1 MCVMNQTKKRLSII
15 NLAISMTDI
24 ETIQL
29 QILKLGLLKS
39 DDKIQEIIET
49 LYETNYAQAQALII
63 EYIETPHHEIL
74 QRTFQKEKEKFQ
86 QEKRTHGRFQ
96 DKVIYEEVA
105 PTITPKEKT
114 EEERIAER
122 DLFNIPTENVAGPT
136 VIDLNDMI
144 NMHNKHQEKIQE
156 KEKDVDFDSLLS
168 IKSDD
173 VMPNN
178 IKIDLETSKSKED
191 FWELDETEPDINPIE
206 KDTFF
211 DAEIPE
217 VMTRNEPIE
226 TKDEEIE
233 ETPLEDIK

>member
-1 MCVMNQTKKRLSII
+1 
-15 NLAISMTDI
+15 MTDI

-86 QEKRTHGRFQ
+86 KRKRTDDRFEE
-96 DKVIYEEVA
+96 KVIIEEVK
-105 PTITPKEKT
+105 PKPQQKPKT
-114 EEERIAER
+114 EKELMNEF
-122 DLFNIPTENVAGPT
+122 DLFDVPTENVPTRT

-144 NMHNKHQEKIQE
+144 NMHNKHQEKEQK
-156 KEKDVDFDSLLS
+156 KENNISFDALLN

-178 IKIDLETSKSKED
+178 IKIDIDKPNL
-191 FWELDETEPDINPIE
+191 
-206 KDTFF
+206 
-211 DAEIPE
+211 
-217 VMTRNEPIE
+217 
-226 TKDEEIE
+226 
-233 ETPLEDIK
+233 